1 MGLWENFKA
10 KRQAK
15 KDAEIDAEITR
26 IETEKGKRLTQKGRE
41 KVTKNIEAKRT
52 RRGIRNTIIAILGS
66 LGIVVTGNA
75 LLTSGN
81 QPEVGDKTNIKTETE
96 NKENTSTS
104 KKEAYLKELQNM
116 DLYDQTGV
124 SKDTISN
131 TKIIDQI
138 LEEYNEDLSEK
149 NKEQIDENDLGII
162 YQSAGSVG
170 QIIQDASGNYIK
182 SPKSVDQLEEG
193 QVHVDEQ
200 IKDGYFLV
208 NNENHETIA
217 GVVETEDGYHEI
229 TVDYANIKNTDGS
242 EIVYTKNPDTY
253 VHLEELFNDQ
263 LENGEISWNTIGESL
278 EKYYG
283 ERVNDL
289 SNEDEGR

>member
-1 MGLWENFKA
+1 MGSWRDSWMHYRDKVRDKKIKSIERRTGEKA
-10 KRQAK
+10 TPEQRKEAIKEANVTLLKRIGKRIAIFLGAVGITVGGYTALNAGDNEKTTEGDPKVEEQDNGIGGKINARNGFVEDLVNQAK
-15 KDAEIDAEITR
+15 ETIEQNTYQKEENTVDKIAEAY
-26 IETEKGKRLTQKGRE
+26 TENVAGE
-41 KVTKNIEAKRT
+41 KVDI
-52 RRGIRNTIIAILGS
+52 G
-66 LGIVVTGNA
+66 V
-75 LLTSGN
+75 
-81 QPEVGDKTNIKTETE
+81 IK
-96 NKENTSTS
+96 
-104 KKEAYLKELQNM
+104 
-116 DLYDQTGV
+116 
-124 SKDTISN
+124 
-131 TKIIDQI
+131 
-138 LEEYNEDLSEK
+138 
-149 NKEQIDENDLGII
+149 
-162 YQSAGSVG
+162 QSSGSVG

-229 TVDYANIKNTDGS
+229 TVDYASIKNTDGS

>member
-1 MGLWENFKA
+1 M
-10 KRQAK
+10 
-15 KDAEIDAEITR
+15 
-26 IETEKGKRLTQKGRE
+26 
-41 KVTKNIEAKRT
+41 
-52 RRGIRNTIIAILGS
+52 GS

-242 EIVYTKNPDTY
+242 EVVYTKNPDTY